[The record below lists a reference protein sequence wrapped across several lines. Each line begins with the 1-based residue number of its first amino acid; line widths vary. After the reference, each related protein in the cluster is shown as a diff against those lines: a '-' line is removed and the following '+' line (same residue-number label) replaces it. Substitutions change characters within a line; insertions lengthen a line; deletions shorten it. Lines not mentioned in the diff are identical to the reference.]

1 MAQLTVRCR
10 RIAREALFVKTISN
24 EPNMNLIFSARL
36 FIIVRNVL
44 PSLVLRSGK
53 FKHEMGYQ
61 QLFVTLAVFLDWS
74 MVFIRNSIPESRV
87 IVILVAEINRLSS
100 S

>member
-1 MAQLTVRCR
+1 
-10 RIAREALFVKTISN
+10 
-24 EPNMNLIFSARL
+24 MNLISSTIL
-36 FIIVRNVL
+36 FIIARNVL
-44 PSLVLRSGK
+44 QSLVLRSGK

-61 QLFVTLAVFLDWS
+61 QLFVTLAVSLDWS

-87 IVILVAEINRLSS
+87 IVILFAEINRLSS